1 MDLELGH
8 GFIPRIGEENYKAV
22 DRCVGPADLFNPDP
36 LDLPWA
42 IIDGAWAEGR
52 PELLNTLR
60 NHGTKLLV
68 HTHGWRY
75 RYGATSEVAKLN
87 TTSWSPGGAVS
98 LADKAAGRVLVEAS
112 VRAQSAL
119 GADAYM
125 IPGWM
130 PDDPSEDLRAS
141 YSGIFETIG
150 AFDDVEARPF
160 VLFVGGHTKGLDR
173 LIALLDEVPH
183 FVSAVYL
190 QLSPIAPSKDSP
202 SKLEAVMTAYR
213 HASARGFKV
222 IAGHAGAITPALRAM
237 GVDAADAG
245 LATGEAF
252 DRSGARSSRKKSDD
266 ESSSG
271 GGRRSRMYFSQID
284 RSLDAAVV
292 ERLLAVP
299 GAAAELRGCRL
310 PCHRFRGDHVL
321 EHAREHSLWSRVQ
334 EAQLVTSLPRSMRM
348 TQVYE
353 RLRSQRSVLAT
364 INGALEAASQDTLD
378 PKPLENRLTWVSRM
392 IAMASAA

>member
-22 DRCVGPADLFNPDP
+22 DRCVGPADLFSPDT
-36 LDLPWA
+36 LELPWA

-52 PELLNTLR
+52 PELVNTLR
-60 NHGTKLLV
+60 SHGTKLLV
-68 HTHGWRY
+68 DTHGWRY
-75 RYGATSEVAKLN
+75 KYGATSEIAKLS
-87 TTSWSPGGAVS
+87 TASWSPEATVS
-98 LADKAAGRVLVEAS
+98 LADRAAGRLLVEAS
-112 VRAQSAL
+112 IRAQAAL

-125 IPGWM
+125 VPGWM
-130 PDDPSEDLRAS
+130 PDDPSEDLRAP

-160 VLFVGGHTKGLDR
+160 LLFVGGHTKGLDR

-213 HASARGFKV
+213 HAAARGFKV
-222 IAGHAGAITPALRAM
+222 IAGRAGAITPALRAM

-266 ESSSG
+266 EASSG

-334 EAQLVTSLPRSMRM
+334 EAQLVASLPRSMRM

-353 RLRSQRSVLAT
+353 RLRGQRSVLAT
-364 INGALEAASQDTLD
+364 INGALEAASQENLD
-378 PKPLENRLTWVSRM
+378 PKPLENRLTWVSRA
-392 IAMASAA
+392 IAVASAA